1 LPLLQGET
9 QNDLAV
15 FEGRFGVSDD
25 PAMFALLA
33 LGSLPAEPTWADEFT
48 NCLDG
53 APNPQKWGVEVGN
66 VRPGNGELQR
76 YTYSGNAACVNG
88 ELVLSARRDGDD
100 ITSASL
106 STLGTQLFGPGK
118 IEMRGKVDGRPGSW
132 PAFWALGQDWDCDGH
147 PENHPGA
154 ICGSVGWPA
163 CGEIDIME
171 YSGLYNTNGAN
182 VYYTG
187 NLYPLGSVTRQKSP
201 EWFAEYHVYTLD
213 WDPSEIVLSVDGEV
227 WNRVL
232 LDTGAAE
239 SAFSSQKIAL
249 VLNLAVG
256 GMLGGDVLEEFPYEL
271 YVDYVRYYAA
281 ANPVNRTLLV

>member
-1 LPLLQGET
+1 
-9 QNDLAV
+9 
-15 FEGRFGVSDD
+15 
-25 PAMFALLA
+25 MFALLA
-33 LGSLPAEPTWADEFT
+33 LGRLTAEPTWADEFT
-48 NCLDG
+48 DCVDDF
-53 APNPQKWGVEVGN
+53 PNPEKWGVEVGY

-76 YTYSGNAACVNG
+76 YTNSGNAACVDG

-106 STLGTQLFGPGK
+106 STLATQLFGPGK

-154 ICGSVGWPA
+154 VCGSVGWPA

-182 VYYTG
+182 VYFTG
-187 NLYPLGSVTRQKSP
+187 NLYPLGSVTREKSR
-201 EWFAEYHVYTLD
+201 EWFQEYHVYALD
-213 WDPSEIVLSVDGEV
+213 WDAREIVLSVDGEV

-232 LDTGAAE
+232 LDSSAAKA
-239 SAFSSQKIAL
+239 AFSSQKIAL

-256 GMLGGDVLEEFPYEL
+256 GMLGGDVLESFPYQL
-271 YVDYVRYYAA
+271 RVDYVRYFAA
-281 ANPVNRTLLV
+281 LNIANSTVLV